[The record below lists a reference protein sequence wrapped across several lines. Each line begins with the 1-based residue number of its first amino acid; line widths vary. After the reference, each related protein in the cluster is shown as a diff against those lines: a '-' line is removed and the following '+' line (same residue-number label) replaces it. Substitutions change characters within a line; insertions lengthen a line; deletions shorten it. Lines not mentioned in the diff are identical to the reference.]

1 MVLAA
6 SSSDAQIPVPN
17 VVACCP
23 VALASEEVSTS
34 MYLARAPFQ
43 IRAASETPAPLRCLQ
58 EIGSVLRP
66 LKNEYL
72 LAQSF
77 AVEHKASE
85 GLDFGLM
92 CFFFLGSGLDED
104 FCEEGES

>member
-1 MVLAA
+1 
-6 SSSDAQIPVPN
+6 
-17 VVACCP
+17 
-23 VALASEEVSTS
+23 

-92 CFFFLGSGLDED
+92 CFFSLEADLMKTSARKVNHSQVDLARHRSHSRMMSLSVLEA
-104 FCEEGES
+104 S